1 MQVLNL
7 LTIEQL
13 NHLYELLENIEFQD
27 GKISARGLA
36 KKVKQNNEAVS
47 QGENYKKLLD
57 YIKHALIEND
67 WIKRRYLPK
76 TFSTPLINKYS
87 INDYYGKHF
96 DASHMTNK
104 QVSIRKDYSFTLML
118 SKFSDYEGGELV
130 IEDGNKEHKVKLD
143 AGDMVI
149 YPSIHIHNVLP
160 VTGGERIAYVGWFA
174 SHVKNPL
181 SLEALNA
188 YEDMHISMLK
198 YDLSDEDKLLLSY
211 VQNRLQHL
219 LSD

>member
-1 MQVLNL
+1 MQVVNL
-7 LTIEQL
+7 LKIDQL
-13 NHLYELLENIEFQD
+13 NHIYDLLEKVKFQD
-27 GKISARGLA
+27 GKISAKGLA
-36 KKVKQNNEAVS
+36 KKVKQNNEAVP
-47 QGENYKKLLD
+47 QGESYKKMLD
-57 YIKHALIEND
+57 YVNQALIEND

-87 INDYYGKHF
+87 INDSYGKHF

-130 IEDGNKEHKVKLD
+130 IENGNKVQKVKLD

-149 YPSIHIHNVLP
+149 YPSIHIHSVLP
-160 VTGGERIAYVGWFA
+160 VTSGERIAYVGWFA

-181 SLEALNA
+181 SLEALNS
-188 YEDMHISMLK
+188 YEDMHISLLK
-198 YDLSDEDKLLLSY
+198 YDLSEEDQRKLSY